1 MELTDIH
8 SSADLKGLSEAE
20 LEALNDKLRAALLVK
35 LSRHGGHIGPNLGV
49 VEATLSS
56 GFV

>member
-35 LSRHGGHIGPNLGV
+35 LSRHGGQDRKSV
-49 VEATLSS
+49 V
-56 GFV
+56 